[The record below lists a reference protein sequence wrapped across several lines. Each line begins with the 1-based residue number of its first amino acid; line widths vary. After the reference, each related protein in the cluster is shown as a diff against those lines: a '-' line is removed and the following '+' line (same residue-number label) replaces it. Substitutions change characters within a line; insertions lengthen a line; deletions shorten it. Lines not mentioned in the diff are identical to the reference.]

1 MAKAKPEFFVKQR
14 GGNILYTFQKRKSP
28 IAKIDNERRL
38 VFGWA
43 NIAVTAKGEQ
53 LVDHHDEMIDPED
66 LETAAYEFNLSFR
79 ETGEDHE
86 VDSKGRLVES
96 FFVTP
101 EKLERMGLAKNAL
114 PQGWWVGFRVDDDAA
129 WDRVKKGHHRMF
141 SIQGVARR
149 ERVR

>member
-1 MAKAKPEFFVKQR
+1 MPRPSLFVKQQ
-14 GGNILYTFQKRKSP
+14 GKNLVYSFQKRDVP
-28 IAKIDNERRL
+28 VAKIDDDRQI

-43 NIAVTAKGEQ
+43 NVCVTCKGER
-53 LVDHHDEMIDPED
+53 LVDHHDEVIDPED
-66 LETAAYEFNLSFR
+66 LESAAYDFNLNFR
-79 ETGEDHE
+79 DAGEDHQGD
-86 VDSKGRLVES
+86 VKGRLIES

-114 PQGWWVGFRVDDDAA
+114 PQGWWVGFKVDDPDA

-149 ERVR
+149 EKVA